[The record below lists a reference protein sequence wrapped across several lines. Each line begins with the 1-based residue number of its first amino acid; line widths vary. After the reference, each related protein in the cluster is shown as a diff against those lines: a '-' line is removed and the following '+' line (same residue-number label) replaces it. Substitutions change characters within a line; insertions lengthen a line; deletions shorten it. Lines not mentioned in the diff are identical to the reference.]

1 MRAQHCDYPQCSMSL
16 KVKVASVSLRP
27 HGHTVHEILQARILG
42 WVAHP
47 FSRGSSHP
55 RDRTRV
61 SCTADGFF
69 TNWSIRKAHSV
80 SLMVYFKGLE
90 MVTFLLGVFHHNLK
104 KKSFKLRMSV
114 MLEQTNELSWMFV
127 SYLIKIRFK
136 AQAPVESCFKM
147 WWANLPQKCKGMSF
161 FLLS

>member
-1 MRAQHCDYPQCSMSL
+1 M
-16 KVKVASVSLRP
+16 
-27 HGHTVHEILQARILG
+27 
-42 WVAHP
+42 
-47 FSRGSSHP
+47 
-55 RDRTRV
+55 
-61 SCTADGFF
+61 
-69 TNWSIRKAHSV
+69 

-147 WWANLPQKCKGMSF
+147 
-161 FLLS
+161 